1 MAAIWGAI
9 AIDLENGVER
19 GERHFLLI
27 LGGLVA
33 FSAGGSQVGLAIGPL
48 IPLSGDVG
56 VSLLALLFGGG
67 FGLLLGSWTGA
78 PG

>member
-27 LGGLVA
+27 L
-33 FSAGGSQVGLAIGPL
+33 AGWSP
-48 IPLSGDVG
+48 
-56 VSLLALLFGGG
+56 SLQAAAR
-67 FGLLLGSWTGA
+67 LGWRSVR
-78 PG
+78 